1 MLLYGWNQHNIVT
14 ILQLKINLRKET
26 AAETVKKKKKEKKKK
41 QGWALNANIFHGAF
55 SSPNE
60 TLLDVTH

>member
-26 AAETVKKKKKEKKKK
+26 AAETVKKKKKKK

>member
-1 MLLYGWNQHNIVT
+1 MWLYGRNQHSTVI
-14 ILQLKINLRKET
+14 ILQFKINLKNET
-26 AAETVKKKKKEKKKK
+26 TAETVKKEKKKK

-60 TLLDVTH
+60 TVLDVTH